1 MKKLFVILVLILIVN
16 SAFLIRKCEAQWYQ
30 MTGGIGNYQNVYS
43 LANIGNNIFA
53 GTSGGIWR
61 STNNGLNWTLVGLN
75 TKEVRSLAVSGTN
88 IFASIVDL
96 NNPVGVYISTNNGT
110 NWTQTALNNLD
121 VDALTASGTNIYAGT
136 EQGVYTT
143 SNNGV
148 SWTLLGLTNQ
158 YVHSLLVVGSSIY
171 AGCDIWGG
179 SYGGGVYASGN
190 NGASWN
196 FIGLYNSDVNA
207 LAEIGN
213 TVYAGI
219 DYVWPNHGTG
229 GVYVYDNS
237 GTSWSTLGLGNEWVY
252 ALAVNGNNLFAGS
265 SADDYPTFGTG
276 GVYLSTNSG
285 SSFIKKNQGFFNEDM
300 RVASLLIVNNYIFSG
315 CSWRGVWRRSLSE
328 IISVQNIST
337 EIPSKYSLSQNY
349 PNPFNP
355 STSIEF
361 DVARTADVKISVFDV
376 SGKEIEVLVNE
387 KLQAGS
393 YKTEW
398 NGVGHSSGVY
408 FYRLQ
413 SDNFNQTKQMILLK

>member
-1 MKKLFVILVLILIVN
+1 MKKLIEILVLILIMN
-16 SAFLIRKCEAQWYQ
+16 LALLIRNCEAQWIQ

-53 GTSGGIWR
+53 GTSLGIWR
-61 STNNGLNWTLVGLN
+61 STNNGTNWTLIGLN

-136 EQGVYTT
+136 EQGVYHT
-143 SNNGV
+143 SNNGA
-148 SWTLLGLTNQ
+148 SWTFLGLTDQ
-158 YVHSLLVVGSSIY
+158 YVHAILVVGSSIY
-171 AGCDIWGG
+171 AGCDMWGG

-190 NGASWN
+190 NGASWS

-207 LAEIGN
+207 LAAVGN
-213 TVYAGI
+213 TVFAGI
-219 DYVWPNHGTG
+219 DYIYPNQGTG
-229 GVYVYDNS
+229 GVYVYNNS

-252 ALAVNGNNLFAGS
+252 ALAVSGNNLFSGS
-265 SADDYPTFGTG
+265 SADDFPTFGTG

-285 SSFIKKNQGFFNEDM
+285 STFINKNQGYYNEDM
-300 RVASLLIVNNYIFSG
+300 RIASLLIANNYIFSG

-328 IISVQNIST
+328 IINVQNIST
-337 EIPSKYSLSQNY
+337 EIPSKYTLSQNY

-355 STSIEF
+355 TTSIEF
-361 DVARTADVKISVFDV
+361 DVVQTAEVVISVFDV
-376 SGKEIEVLVNE
+376 SGKEIEILVNE
-387 KLQAGS
+387 KLQPGK

-398 NGVGHSSGVY
+398 NGTGHSSGVY
-408 FYRLQ
+408 FYRMQ
-413 SDNFNQTKQMILLK
+413 TGNFNQSKQMLMIK

>member
-1 MKKLFVILVLILIVN
+1 MKKLIKILVIVLIIN
-16 SAFLIRKCEAQWYQ
+16 SAFLIQNCEAQWFQ
-30 MTGGIGNYQNVYS
+30 LTGGIGNYQNVYS

-53 GTSGGIWR
+53 GTFGGIWR
-61 STNNGLNWTLVGLN
+61 STNNGTNWSLIGLN

-136 EQGVYTT
+136 ELGVYHT
-143 SNNGV
+143 SNNGAN
-148 SWTLLGLTNQ
+148 WTFLGLADQ

-171 AGCDIWGG
+171 AGCDVWGG
-179 SYGGGVYASGN
+179 TYGGGVYASGN
-190 NGASWN
+190 NGATWN

-207 LAEIGN
+207 LAAVGN

-219 DYVWPNHGTG
+219 DYIGTNNGTG
-229 GVYVYDNS
+229 GVYVYNNS
-237 GTSWSTLGLGNEWVY
+237 GTSWSSLGIGNEWIE
-252 ALAVNGNNLFAGS
+252 ALAVSGNNLFSGS
-265 SADDYPTFGTG
+265 SASDYPTFGTG

-285 SSFIKKNQGFFNEDM
+285 SAFIPINQGFYNEDM
-300 RVASLLIVNNYIFSG
+300 RIASLLIANNYIFSG

-328 IISVQNIST
+328 IINVQNIST
-337 EIPSKYSLSQNY
+337 EIPTKYSLSQNY

-361 DVARTADVKISVFDV
+361 DVVQTADVNISVFDIL
-376 SGKEIEVLVNE
+376 GKELEVLVNE
-387 KLQAGS
+387 KLQPGS

-398 NGVGHSSGVY
+398 NGAGYSSGVY
-408 FYRLQ
+408 FYRMK
-413 SDNFNQTKQMILLK
+413 SGNFSQTKQMMLIK